1 MLEKLC
7 LRGKST
13 FPVLTRTRGAQG
25 KPWPA
30 QPSVSVGN
38 PESGRRKVEVT
49 SVRCVFGE

>member
-13 FPVLTRTRGAQG
+13 FPVLTRTSGAQG

-38 PESGRRKVEVT
+38 PESGRQKVEVT

>member
-1 MLEKLC
+1 MLDKLC
-7 LRGKST
+7 LRGKSV

-30 QPSVSVGN
+30 QPLVPVGN
-38 PESGRRKVEVT
+38 PESGRRKVEVS